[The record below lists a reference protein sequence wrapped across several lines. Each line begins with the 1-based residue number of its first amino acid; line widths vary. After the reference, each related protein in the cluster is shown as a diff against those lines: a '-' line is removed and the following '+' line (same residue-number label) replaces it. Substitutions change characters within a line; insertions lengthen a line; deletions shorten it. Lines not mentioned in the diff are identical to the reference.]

1 MALPSRKEYAFGFLG
16 KSPFF
21 YLSAMLVSQ
30 YLLKTLRESP
40 SGAELPSHIF
50 LLRGG
55 YVKQLASGLY
65 SVLPLGKRILNKIE
79 KVIRNEMDKI
89 EGQEVDLPL
98 VQPAELWME
107 SGRYAAIGAELLRF
121 RDRAEHDMVLAM
133 THEEAIT
140 DLARYMLSSYKQLP
154 FMIWQFKLKF
164 RDEPRA
170 RGGLIRVREFIMK
183 DAYSFHR
190 NDADLDVYYQH
201 VYQAYENIFARAGIK
216 PIVVKSDTGIMGGK
230 IAHEFMLESGFGE
243 DYLIISQ
250 DGSYSANQEIA
261 EFTRVHAK
269 ADHLPLEKVSTPNKK
284 TIEEVAAFMG
294 LKASDTMKAVMFET
308 EQDKKRVLVLA
319 LIRGDLEISEV
330 KLRNY
335 LKVPWLLAAPEDL
348 IRSCGIV
355 PGYASAVGLAE
366 RKDLLVLA
374 DLSVSEGNNLVG
386 GANEEGFHYKHV
398 NFRRDFPTPHCGDF
412 AKAQEGYL
420 SPDGKSVLR
429 AVRGIEIG
437 NIFKLGTKFSQSMG
451 CTFLDEDGKH
461 QTPTMGCYGI
471 GVGRLM
477 ASVIENSHDEFGP
490 IWPKELTPFH
500 VHLVNI
506 GREPDVMDVCSKL
519 VAEWEA
525 LGLEVLFDD
534 RDERPGVKFK
544 DADLWGIPVRI
555 AVGKKGLAEG
565 GLAEWKL
572 RKDKEFSKH
581 PFGELGSK
589 LKEFYAA

>member
-1 MALPSRKEYAFGFLG
+1 
-16 KSPFF
+16 
-21 YLSAMLVSQ
+21 MLVSQ

-50 LLRGG
+50 LLRGV

-65 SVLPLGKRILNKIE
+65 SILPIGKRVLNKIE
-79 KVIRNEMDKI
+79 AIIRNEMDKI
-89 EGQEVDLPL
+89 QGQEVDLPL

-107 SGRYAAIGAELLRF
+107 SGRYGAIGAELLRF
-121 RDRAEHDMVLAM
+121 KDRGEHHMVLAM

-140 DLARYMLSSYKQLP
+140 DLVRYMLSSYKQLP

-170 RGGLIRVREFIMK
+170 RGGLVRVREFIMK
-183 DAYSFHR
+183 DGYSFHR
-190 NDADLDVYYQH
+190 NDADLDAYYQRA
-201 VYQAYENIFARAGIK
+201 YQAYENIFARVGIK

-261 EFTRVHAK
+261 EFHREYAQ
-269 ADHLPLEKVSTPNKK
+269 APHLPLEKVATPGKK
-284 TIEEVAAFMG
+284 TIEEVSAFMG
-294 LKASDTMKAVMFET
+294 VPASQTMKAVMYET
-308 EQDKKRVLVLA
+308 EQDKKKCLVLG
-319 LIRGDLEISEV
+319 LVRGDLEISEI

-335 LKVPWLLAAPEDL
+335 LKVPWLLPATEEF
-348 IRSCGIV
+348 IKSFGII
-355 PGYASAVGLAE
+355 PGYASPVGIPE
-366 RKDLLVLA
+366 RKDLLVLI
-374 DLSVSEGNNLVG
+374 DLSVSEGSNLVG

-398 NFRRDFPTPHCGDF
+398 NFRRDFRTPHCGDF

-437 NIFKLGTKFSQSMG
+437 NIFKLGTKFTQSMG
-451 CTFLDEDGKH
+451 CTYLDEEGKQ

-477 ASVIENSHDEFGP
+477 AAAIENSHDEFGP
-490 IWPKELTPFH
+490 IWPKEIAPFH
-500 VHLVNI
+500 VHLLNI
-506 GREPDVMDVCSKL
+506 GREPEVLEACAKL
-519 VAEWEA
+519 IAEWEGQ
-525 LGLEVLFDD
+525 GLEVLFDD

-555 AVGKKGLAEG
+555 AVGKKGLVDG
-565 GLAEWKL
+565 TAEWKP
-572 RKDKEFSKH
+572 RKDKDFTKV
-581 PFGELGSK
+581 PVGELGK
-589 LKEFYAA
+589 RLNEFYAA

>member
-1 MALPSRKEYAFGFLG
+1 
-16 KSPFF
+16 
-21 YLSAMLVSQ
+21 MLVSK

-40 SGAELPSHIF
+40 SGAELPSHVF

-65 SVLPLGKRILNKIE
+65 SILPLGKRVLAKIE
-79 KVIRNEMDKI
+79 ALIRDEMGKV

-107 SGRYAAIGAELLRF
+107 SGRYGAIGAELLRF
-121 RDRAEHDMVLAM
+121 KDRSEHHMVLAM

-140 DLARYMLSSYKQLP
+140 DLARYVLSSYKQLP

-164 RDEPRA
+164 RDEPRS
-170 RGGLIRVREFIMK
+170 RGGLVRVREFVMK

-190 NDADLDVYYQH
+190 DDADLDAYYQR
-201 VYQAYENIFARAGIK
+201 VYQAYLNIFRRAGIE

-230 IAHEFMLESGFGE
+230 IAHEFMLETGHGE

-261 EFTRVHAK
+261 EFKHEHVK
-269 ADHLPLEKVSTPNKK
+269 AEPLPMEKVATPDKK
-284 TIEEVAAFMG
+284 TIDEVAQFLG
-294 LKASDTMKAVMFET
+294 VKSNQTMKAVLFEI
-308 EQDKKRVLVLA
+308 EQDKRRALVLV
-319 LIRGDLEISEV
+319 LIRGDLEVSDV
-330 KLRNY
+330 KVRNY
-335 LKVPWLLAAPEDL
+335 LKAPWLLAAQDDF
-348 IRSCGIV
+348 IRGFGIV
-355 PGYASAVGLAE
+355 PGYASAVGVAE

-374 DLSVSEGNNLVG
+374 DLSVCEGNNLVG
-386 GANEEGFHYKHV
+386 GANEEGFHLKNV
-398 NFRRDFPTPHCGDF
+398 NFRRDFNTRHTGDF

-420 SPDGKSVLR
+420 APDGKSRLR

-451 CTFLDEDGKH
+451 CSYLDEAGK
-461 QTPTMGCYGI
+461 QQIPTMGCYGI

-477 ASVIENSHDEFGP
+477 AAAIENSHDEFGP
-490 IWPKELTPFH
+490 IWPKEITPFH

-506 GREPDVMDVCSKL
+506 GKEPEVLETCAKL
-519 VAEWEA
+519 MSEWEA
-525 LGLEVLFDD
+525 AGLEVLFDD

-555 AVGKKGLAEG
+555 AVGKKGLADG
-565 GLAEWKL
+565 GKAEWKL
-572 RKDKEFSKH
+572 RKDKEFSLV
-581 PFGELGSK
+581 PTGELGRR
-589 LKEFYAA
+589 LLDFYGRT